1 MTRNTQMSCGTAMHK
16 PGPNPSLEDARLEL
30 ARRRYEAVRAAVKEN
45 LVLLE
50 QLSREVRYGGR
61 DDYE

>member
-1 MTRNTQMSCGTAMHK
+1 MSN
-16 PGPNPSLEDARLEL
+16 PPSLEDARLEL
-30 ARRRYEAVRAAVKEN
+30 ARRRLEAVTAAVKEN
-45 LVLLE
+45 LALLE